1 MNRSCSPQAPEADC
15 GACGFRA
22 VMRAVVGNVSIITAG
37 IGDDRSGLV
46 ATSMVSLSIDPPT
59 ILACVNRSSSTWPV
73 IARYRHLGVSCL
85 AAHHEAIAERFSGF
99 DGTSGVDR
107 FDGAEW
113 FALRTGAWLL
123 RGANAVLDCT
133 VEEMLDRG
141 SHSIVI
147 GAVAAARTSD
157 ANDALVYWKNGYRA
171 LCV

>member
-1 MNRSCSPQAPEADC
+1 MRDFRSA
-15 GACGFRA
+15 
-22 VMRAVVGNVSIITAG
+22 MRTVVGNVSIITAG

-46 ATSMVSLSIDPPT
+46 ATSMVSLSIDPPK
-59 ILACVNRSSSTWPV
+59 IIACVNRSSSTWPV

-85 AAHHEAIAERFSGF
+85 AAHHGAIAQRFSGF
-99 DGTSGVDR
+99 GGTKGADR

-147 GAVAAARTSD
+147 GAVATARTSD
-157 ANDALVYWKNGYRA
+157 ANDALVYWKNNYLA
-171 LCV
+171 LRV